1 MGVTATF
8 DIAAIRAEFPILSRR
23 VHDGRPLVYMDSA
36 ATTMKP
42 RHVLDAM
49 RSFDE
54 QHYSNVHRGSHTLA
68 AEATEMF
75 EGARTQVAAMLGAN
89 ADEIIFTKGT
99 TESVNLV
106 AATWGRQHV
115 QTEDVILVSAME
127 HHANIVPWQMVAAET
142 GASVRPIPVLE
153 DGSLDDAS
161 ARQMLTADIRI
172 LAVTHVSNVLGTVN
186 NVARLCAMA
195 RERGIVTFVD
205 GAQAVQH
212 GNVNVRDIGCD
223 FYAFSAHKLYGPT
236 GVGVLYGRREM
247 LASMPPYQGGGA
259 MIDRVSFAGTTYAEP
274 PMRFEAGTPHL
285 EGAIGL
291 AAAIEWFR
299 SIDCDALRHHEA
311 ELLAHATEELSR
323 IDGMRIIGT
332 SPNKVGIISFVV
344 DGVHASDIGMIADRM
359 GVAMRVGHHCA
370 QPLMDRFGVSS
381 TVRMSFG
388 VHTSHDDVQQSVH
401 AVAKAVEMLR

>member
-1 MGVTATF
+1 MIVTF
-8 DIAAIRAEFPILSRR
+8 DIAAIRADFPILSRS

-42 RHVLDAM
+42 RQVLDAI

-54 QHYSNVHRGSHTLA
+54 LHYSNVHRGAHVLA

-75 EGARTQVAAMLGAN
+75 EGARTRVAAMLGAS

-106 AATWGRQHV
+106 AASWGRQHL
-115 QTEDVILVSAME
+115 QEGDVVLVTSME
-127 HHANIVPWQMVAAET
+127 HHANIVPWQMVAAER
-142 GASVRPIPVLE
+142 GASVKPIPVLD
-153 DGSLDDAS
+153 DGTLDVAVAQS
-161 ARQMLTADIRI
+161 MLTSDVRM
-172 LAVTHVSNVLGTVN
+172 LAFTHVSNVLGTVN
-186 NVARLCAMA
+186 DVRGLCAMA
-195 RERGIVTFVD
+195 RERGIATFVD

-212 GNVNVRDIGCD
+212 GNVDVAAIDCD

-236 GVGVLYGRREM
+236 GIGVLYGRREV

-259 MIDRVSFAGTTYAEP
+259 MIDRVSFSGTTYAEP

-291 AAAIEWFR
+291 GAAIEWFAG
-299 SIDCDALRHHEA
+299 IDHEA
-311 ELLAHATEELSR
+311 MHNHEAALLAHATDELSR
-323 IDGMRIIGT
+323 IDGLRILGT
-332 SPNKVGIISFVV
+332 SPNKVGIVSFVV
-344 DGVHASDIGMIADRM
+344 DGVHASDIGMITDRM

-370 QPLMDRFGVSS
+370 QPLMDRFGVTS

-388 VHTSHDDVQQSVH
+388 VHTSHDDVQHSVT
-401 AVAKAVEMLR
+401 AVVKAVEMLR